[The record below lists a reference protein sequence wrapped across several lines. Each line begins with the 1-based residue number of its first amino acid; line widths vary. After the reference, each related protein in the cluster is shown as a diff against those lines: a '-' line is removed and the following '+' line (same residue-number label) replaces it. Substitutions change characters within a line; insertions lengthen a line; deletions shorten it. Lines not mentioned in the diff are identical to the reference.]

1 MKRIACILL
10 ASIQLALLLTGC
22 TGSFPWEDSK
32 PTEPAD
38 TIIYAFP
45 SEVPTYED
53 NKEIPIIGFW
63 SPPNT
68 EEFYQGMVDCGFTDV
83 IIDGKYGVTPGS
95 DKMFETLAICDKV
108 GIGAYV
114 AVAKGYS
121 FSADP
126 RYAQYESFKGV
137 NTDEP
142 VNKANLDTILG
153 NIDSLNANLPDATY
167 WTGIAYGVKGE
178 FDTFEDFLD
187 YYMVNGGSEQGV
199 FSICCYPLVGTT
211 VKPEIDAN
219 WLSSLENAVDCAVKY
234 NCDLYTYIAT
244 MSMRSITRR
253 KPMEDD
259 LRYQA
264 YVSLAYGAEGIGE
277 FCYMSPGVPP
287 YDGEFTPNDY
297 ALIDATDH
305 SDYSTYFKTNTWY
318 SAQTVN
324 MEIKSLDQVIL
335 SYDWQGIMKSVGSDA
350 QTTAGKNCF
359 SQVKNWT
366 KKHDGIKKFSST
378 EDAIMGVFKDEN
390 GYDGFML
397 VNFADP
403 AYDRE
408 NTVAIQ
414 FRGAS
419 RAMVYIKGEPQM
431 VDLVD
436 GTYTVTL
443 EPGEGQ
449 FIIPLN

>member
-1 MKRIACILL
+1 MKKFICLSLAILQ
-10 ASIQLALLLTGC
+10 ILLLTAC
-22 TGSFPWEDSK
+22 TGTFPWENET
-32 PTEPAD
+32 PTEPVD
-38 TIIYAFP
+38 TIVYAYP
-45 SEVPTYED
+45 AEAPTYAD
-53 NKEIPIIGFW
+53 DKELPIIAFW
-63 SPPNT
+63 APPNT
-68 EEFYQGMVDCGFTDV
+68 EEFYQGMVDCGITDV

-95 DKMFETLAICDKV
+95 EKMFETLAICDKV

-114 AVAKGYS
+114 AVNKGCG

-142 VNKANLDTILG
+142 LTKSNLDTILD
-153 NIDSLNANLPDATY
+153 NIGVLNTNLPNAIY
-167 WTGIAYGVKGE
+167 WLGFAFGVKGE
-178 FDTFEDFLD
+178 FATFEEFAD
-187 YYMVNGGSEQGV
+187 YYMTNGGKEQGV
-199 FSICCYPLVGTT
+199 FSLCCYPLAGTT

-219 WLSSLENAVDCAVKY
+219 WLSTLEEAAAMAEKY
-234 NCDLYTYIAT
+234 GTDMYTYIAT

-259 LRYQA
+259 LRYTS
-264 YVSLAYGAEGIGE
+264 YVNLAYGADGIGL

-287 YDGEFTPNDY
+287 YDGEFTPADY
-297 ALIDATDH
+297 ALLDATDH
-305 SDYSTYFKTNTWY
+305 SDYSTYFKTPTWY

-324 MEIKSLDQVIL
+324 MELKGLDQTIL
-335 SYDWQGIMKSVGSDA
+335 SFDWQGVMKSVGSDA
-350 QTTAGKNCF
+350 QTTAGKHCF
-359 SQVKNWT
+359 PNVKNWI
-366 KKHDGIKKFSST
+366 KKHDGIKKITST

-403 AYDRE
+403 VYDRE
-408 NTVAIQ
+408 NTVTVE
-414 FRGAS
+414 FRGAT

-443 EPGEGQ
+443 ESGEGQ
-449 FIIPLN
+449 FIIPLS